1 MELQRFWIVVGICLG
16 AGAGI
21 MGAYVGWRRASGTPS
36 RRFMITIAV
45 LTLIF
50 AIGLGTVALAVKTTW
65 EFHVLLLLPPALL
78 GYWLLRQVF
87 AIRAAGRLRFEDDDL
102 SWKE

>member
-1 MELQRFWIVVGICLG
+1 MDLQRLWILLGICLG

-21 MGAYVGWRRASGTPS
+21 MGAYVGWRQASGIPS
-36 RRFMITIAV
+36 RRFMITSAV

-65 EFHVLLLLPPALL
+65 EFHVLLLLPSALL
-78 GYWLLRQVF
+78 GYWFLRQVLS
-87 AIRAAGRLRFEDDDL
+87 IRAAGSLRSADSDL
-102 SWKE
+102 SCKE